1 MGLGA
6 QHSWKGLGI
15 INYGAVQSDTAP
27 VCTDPDRQLLGLKPL
42 EKIFNFLNVF
52 MNVIAAIDKLQ
63 RLKKSVLRNNYLAV
77 RGETRPVY
85 TDSHW
90 LLPGV
95 NPTKDF

>member
-1 MGLGA
+1 M
-6 QHSWKGLGI
+6 
-15 INYGAVQSDTAP
+15 
-27 VCTDPDRQLLGLKPL
+27 CTDPDRQLLGLKPL
-42 EKIFNFLNVF
+42 EKTFNFLNVF
-52 MNVIAAIDKLQ
+52 MNVIAAIESSQGEFQTVASQKI
-63 RLKKSVLRNNYLAV
+63 SSRNNYLAV